1 MPILRIA
8 ATFEQR
14 TDRFEYEYDG
24 VLLTD
29 VVAARIRSRLQ
40 VLCVGET
47 IQKEV
52 VQQLHGL
59 SEDTI
64 APFQFQSQPDAL
76 VQSQPDAL
84 DQLSLSIEKTA

>member
-1 MPILRIA
+1 MPTLKIS

-29 VVAARIRSRLQ
+29 VVAARIRSRLR

-47 IQKEV
+47 VQKDVAE
-52 VQQLHGL
+52 QLRGL
-59 SEDTI
+59 TEDTI
-64 APFQFQSQPDAL
+64 APFQFQSAA
-76 VQSQPDAL
+76 DAL
-84 DQLSLSIEKTA
+84 DQLNLSIEKTA

>member
-14 TDRFEYEYDG
+14 TDHFEYEYDG

-40 VLCVGET
+40 VLCVGE
-47 IQKEV
+47 IVQKAV
-52 VQQLHGL
+52 SKQLRGL
-59 SEDTI
+59 TEDTI
-64 APFQFQSQPDAL
+64 APFQFQSEPDA
-76 VQSQPDAL
+76 P
-84 DQLSLSIEKTA
+84 DQLSLSIEKAA